1 MGFRFRKSVKIAP
14 GVRATI
20 GKKGASLSV
29 GTKGARYTVNTS
41 GRKTTTAGV
50 PGTGVSYV
58 HTSSS
63 SKKKS
68 TSGSDGAVTLS
79 PKKCKVYGVIF
90 LAIAAISLLIGLPTL
105 SAGGWIFLI
114 ICVPCLLLGLSYL
127 KKGMAPKDSES
138 PDISAPSKS

>member
-1 MGFRFRKSVKIAP
+1 MGTRFRKSVKVAP

-41 GRKTTTAGV
+41 GRKTTTVGV

-58 HTSSS
+58 STSSP
-63 SKKKS
+63 SKRKG
-68 TSGSDGAVTLS
+68 TSGSGGAVTLS

-90 LAIAAISLLIGLPTL
+90 LVLAAISLLIGLPTL
-105 SAGGWIFLI
+105 SFGGWIFLI
-114 ICVPCLLLGLSYL
+114 IGLPCLLLGLFYL
-127 KKGMAPKDSES
+127 KKG
-138 PDISAPSKS
+138 SAVKEDDTQENASL

>member
-1 MGFRFRKSVKIAP
+1 MGTRFRKSVKVAP

-20 GKKGASLSV
+20 GNKGASLSV

-41 GRKTTTAGV
+41 GRKTTTVGV

-58 HTSSS
+58 STSSP
-63 SKKKS
+63 SKRK
-68 TSGSDGAVTLS
+68 SGSGGAVTLS

-90 LAIAAISLLIGLPTL
+90 LVLAAISLLIGLPTL

-114 ICVPCLLLGLSYL
+114 IGLPCLLLGLFYL
-127 KKGMAPKDSES
+127 KKGRAPKEDDTQENAS
-138 PDISAPSKS
+138 P

>member
-1 MGFRFRKSVKIAP
+1 MGTRFRKSVKVAP

-29 GTKGARYTVNTS
+29 GTKGGRYTVNTS
-41 GRKTTTAGV
+41 GRKTTTVGV

-58 HTSSS
+58 HTSG
-63 SKKKS
+63 SKHKGA
-68 TSGSDGAVTLS
+68 SGSASAVTLS

-90 LAIAAISLLIGLPTL
+90 LVLAAISLLIGLPTL

-114 ICVPCLLLGLSYL
+114 IGVPCLLLGLSYL
-127 KKGMAPKDSES
+127 KKGRAAKEDDTQENASQ
-138 PDISAPSKS
+138 